1 MIKDSIYPIRLRNL
15 IQGRNEDQILSYVDL
30 WAIEDD
36 LAIGVS
42 GSATIGFEIRGRNIL
57 LKNDAQINAF
67 YLGISDLLD
76 SLPHRG
82 RLDLQVSYEV
92 EAGSP
97 EIIKAHRENFIS
109 SDALSRK
116 IVDERIG
123 LLEQR
128 GIRHTQIFLFITLH
142 PESTGLG
149 SGFLSSKP
157 TRDSLEAGH
166 GAKVKALL
174 EVEQIVKLALDGV
187 GISSRRLPGHELA
200 LYYYKTLNPNRS
212 SLIPTPSTIRQAAKV
227 AAQKDVHFS
236 LSGPRTARSGLLFS
250 RAWSENQYV
259 TLDGVHHAVVNLHQK
274 PDAIDEWSLKLFL
287 DHLPF
292 DYRLMLT
299 VRTTDEEKVMGK
311 QKIDANFNRNL
322 FEYSPFKNYDAK
334 QKYAEL
340 DSFIEEA
347 SGTTQRPYQFSLS
360 VLLRDRDPEALK
372 EKIKETLLAYRQ
384 LGEAEAVVEDFDHF
398 PLFFSHL
405 PGHTRR
411 NFRGEHLI
419 LTRALAYFF
428 PTFQEWDGSPKAPTI
443 LTTRRHE
450 LLKFDFWNDENPA
463 NHGLVV
469 GSTGGG
475 KSFAVNY
482 LIKDFLLSDP
492 KNHHVVVIDVGFSYR
507 KMAKA
512 FGGQYYE
519 IDLSGKYSLNPFP
532 EKAFLERGKEIDLE
546 LLTYLSQL
554 LGKMVVD
561 SEAENLSGSDSQLL
575 EHVILEVYREIGA
588 HDAPRLSDVRRILLE
603 AGKGKVLDFDEEDQK
618 KATHYGKNLALYT
631 EGLYSK
637 VLDQPGKLS
646 IDSPLLVFN
655 LLKLSGHPKLQSVI
669 SFIIQ
674 SLIHAKLVD
683 VGLKKLIV
691 FDEMHMQM
699 NDKLSIELIR
709 MLYRI
714 LRKYNGV
721 IYCISQSPNDFL
733 QSAAADAIITNAQ
746 VRWMLPLN
754 EGHENLHHFHL
765 VDHEVEAVRHLQM
778 VKGHFSECFIKS
790 GEEGVV
796 ARLSPS
802 PLEYWLCTT
811 NAEDWLCEKKVK
823 ETHPDWDYEHVLEYL
838 GKHFPN
844 GAQGKEIHVGG
855 SLQ

>member
-1 MIKDSIYPIRLRNL
+1 MMKDTVYPIKIRNL
-15 IQGRNEDQILSYVDL
+15 IQGRNEAQILSYVDL

-36 LAIGVS
+36 IAIGVS
-42 GSATIGFEIRGRNIL
+42 GAATIGFEIRGRNIL
-57 LKNDAQINAF
+57 LKNDAEINAF
-67 YLGISDLLD
+67 YLGIADLLD

-82 RLDLQVSYEV
+82 GLDVQVSYEV

-97 EIIKAHRENFIS
+97 EILKAHHDYFIS
-109 SDALSRK
+109 SDILARK
-116 IVDERIG
+116 MVDDRIK
-123 LLEQR
+123 LMEQR
-128 GIRHTQIFLFITLH
+128 GIRHTQIFLFITLRA
-142 PESTGLG
+142 EDAGLG
-149 SGFLSSKP
+149 SRFLSSKP
-157 TRDSLEAGH
+157 NRENLKTDHAD
-166 GAKVKALL
+166 KVKVLL
-174 EVEQIVKLALDGV
+174 EVEQIVKLALDGI
-187 GISSRRLPGHELA
+187 GISSRRLSGYELS
-200 LYYYKTLNPNRS
+200 LYYYKTLNPNRA
-212 SLIPTPSTIRQAAKV
+212 SLIPIPSAVKQAAK
-227 AAQKDVHFS
+227 AAARTDSHFS
-236 LSGPRTARSGLLFS
+236 LSGPRTARSALLFS

-259 TLDGVHHAVVNLHQK
+259 TLDGIHHAVVNLHQK
-274 PDAIDEWSLKLFL
+274 PDAVDEWSLKLFL

-299 VRTTDEEKVMGK
+299 IRTTDEESVMGK

-322 FEYSPFKNYDAK
+322 SEYSPFKNYEAR
-334 QKYAEL
+334 QKYSEL

-347 SGTTQRPYQFSLS
+347 SATTQRPYQFALS
-360 VLLRDRDPEALK
+360 VLLRDRDPEVLK

-384 LGEAEAVVEDFDHF
+384 LGEAEGVVEDFDHF

-428 PTFQEWDGSPKAPTI
+428 PTFQEWDGSPSAPTI
-443 LTTRRHE
+443 LTTRRNE
-450 LLKFDFWNDENPA
+450 LLKFDFWNEENPA

-469 GSTGGG
+469 GTTGGG

-492 KNHHVVVIDVGFSYR
+492 KNHHVIVVDVGYSYR
-507 KMAKA
+507 KIAKA
-512 FGGQYYE
+512 FGGKYYE
-519 IDLSGKYSLNPFP
+519 IDLSGEYSLNPFP
-532 EKAFLERGKEIDLE
+532 EKAYLERGKEIDLE

-561 SEAENLSGSDSQLL
+561 SEAENLSGSDFQLL
-575 EHVILEVYREIGA
+575 EHVILEVYKEIDI
-588 HDAPRLSDVRRILLE
+588 HDAPRLSDVRHVLLE
-603 AGKGKVLDFDEEDQK
+603 AGKGKILDFDEEDQK

-637 VLDQPGKLS
+637 ILDQPGKLS

-655 LLKLSGHPKLQSVI
+655 LLKLSDHPKLQSII

-683 VGLKKLIV
+683 VRLKKLIV

-699 NDKLSIELIR
+699 NDKISVELIR
-709 MLYRI
+709 RGFRVY
-714 LRKYNGV
+714 RKYNAV
-721 IYCISQSPNDFL
+721 IYVISQSPNDFL

-796 ARLSPS
+796 ARLAPS
-802 PLEYWLCTT
+802 PIEYWLCTT
-811 NAEDWLCEKKVK
+811 NAEDWLAEKKVRD
-823 ETHPDWDYEHVLEYL
+823 EHPDWSYDHVLEYL
-838 GKHFPN
+838 AKHFPN
-844 GAQGKEIHVGG
+844 GAQGKGTLAGG
-855 SLQ
+855 AAQ